1 MQLTEVSAKT
11 GYVWFRQGIWLF
23 RRNPLGFL
31 TIFFT
36 YLIAMWAVSLIPF
49 VGAVLPLALIP
60 GVAVGFMT
68 ACRDTVAGKLVF
80 PTVLADGFRS
90 YGAAGAM
97 RLIELGGF
105 YVAAIA
111 LVFASSAL
119 ADGGALFKLM
129 MGTQR
134 VSPETL
140 TGGSLMAA
148 GLVAFA
154 CYVPIAMLFWF
165 APVLTAWHG
174 IPPVKAMFF
183 SLVTCWRNRGAFII
197 YGALWFATAIVVST
211 GLSLLMEAIG
221 ARDYAFTVLFPASI
235 TLTTMLYCSFYAT
248 YRGCYG
254 VQEPNGNGT
263 GTSAPGKPGA

>member
-11 GYVWFRQGIWLF
+11 GYVWYRQGIWLF

-36 YLIAMWAVSLIPF
+36 YLLAMWAVSMIPF
-49 VGAVLPLALIP
+49 VGGVLPLALIP
-60 GVAVGFMT
+60 GVAVGFMA

-90 YGAAGAM
+90 YGKTAAV

-111 LVFASSAL
+111 LVFAGSAF
-119 ADGGALFKLM
+119 ADGGLLFKLM
-129 MGTQR
+129 MGTQP

-140 TGGSLMAA
+140 AASPLMLA
-148 GLVAFA
+148 GLVAFG
-154 CYVPIAMLFWF
+154 CYVPVAMLFWF
-165 APVLTAWHG
+165 APVLTAWHDV
-174 IPPVKAMFF
+174 PPAKAMFF
-183 SLVTCWRNRGAFII
+183 SFVTCWRNKGAFIV
-197 YGALWFATAIVVST
+197 YGALWFATALAVST
-211 GLSLLMEAIG
+211 GLSVLMDAIG

-254 VQEPNGNGT
+254 EQATQGADVT
-263 GTSAPGKPGA
+263 GAPGA

>member
-11 GYVWFRQGIWLF
+11 GYVWYRQGIWLF

-36 YLIAMWAVSLIPF
+36 YLLAMWALSMIPV
-49 VGAVLPLALIP
+49 VGAVVPLVLIP
-60 GVAVGFMT
+60 GVAAGFMA

-90 YGAAGAM
+90 HGTTAAV
-97 RLIELGGF
+97 RLLELGGI

-111 LVFASSAL
+111 LVFAGSAL
-119 ADGGALFKLM
+119 ADGGVLFKVMLA
-129 MGTQR
+129 TEP

-140 TGGSLMAA
+140 EASPLLTA

-154 CYVPIAMLFWF
+154 CYVPVAMLFWF
-165 APVLTAWHG
+165 APVLTAWHDL
-174 IPPVKAMFF
+174 PPVKAMFF
-183 SLVTCWRNRGAFII
+183 SFVTCWRNRGAFIV
-197 YGALWFATAIVVST
+197 YGLLWIATAVVVST
-211 GLSLLMEAIG
+211 ALTLLMDAMG
-221 ARDYAFTVLFPASI
+221 ARAYAFTVLFPASI
-235 TLTTMLYCSFYAT
+235 TLTSMLYCSFYAT

-254 VQEPNGNGT
+254 VQEPNGPDPQGR
-263 GTSAPGKPGA
+263 AGA

>member
-11 GYVWFRQGIWLF
+11 GYVWYRQGIWLF

-36 YLIAMWAVSLIPF
+36 YLIAMWAVSLIPL

-68 ACRDTVAGKLVF
+68 ACRDTVAGKMVF
-80 PTVLADGFRS
+80 PTVLVDGFRS
-90 YGAAGAM
+90 YGASGAM
-97 RLIELGGF
+97 RLLELGGI

-111 LVFASSAL
+111 LVFAGSAL
-119 ADGGALFKLM
+119 ADGGVLFKLM
-129 MGTQR
+129 MSAQN

-140 TGGSLMAA
+140 AASPLLTA
-148 GLVAFA
+148 GLVAFVF
-154 CYVPIAMLFWF
+154 YVPVAMLFWF
-165 APVLTAWHG
+165 APVLTAWHDV
-174 IPPVKAMFF
+174 PPVKAMFF
-183 SLVTCWRNRGAFII
+183 SLVTCWRNRGAFIV
-197 YGALWFATAIVVST
+197 YGALWFATAIVVSL
-211 GLSLLMEAIG
+211 GLSLLMDAIG

-254 VQEPNGNGT
+254 VQELNAPA
-263 GTSAPGKPGA
+263 APGTPGA